1 MKHILLV
8 DNGSTVIGKLAQL
21 LAGND
26 FTVTLANNFDE
37 QRLKEASI
45 YADLILL
52 FLNMSDITDIEHCLL
67 KQTKTP
73 KMIFSDTDSEEDR
86 IHAYELG
93 ADDYLIQPC
102 SQRELLVRIQT
113 VGRRLESKNNWPE
126 LKSVKPEDIDFDD
139 RLNTISIYK
148 KSVVFTQTEFRLFKY
163 LFERKGQV
171 VTKQELQLR
180 ILEKELGKFD
190 RNLDMH
196 ISNTRRK
203 LFEMQLPKTLIN
215 TVRGKGYSFSTIS

>member
-8 DNGSTVIGKLAQL
+8 DNGSTIIGKLAQL
-21 LAGND
+21 LAGQD

-45 YADLILL
+45 YADLALL
-52 FLNMSDITDIEHCLL
+52 MLNMADITDIERALL
-67 KQTKTP
+67 KQTSTP
-73 KMIFSDTDSEEDR
+73 VIILSDSNSEEDR
-86 IHAYELG
+86 IQAYEYG
-93 ADDYLIQPC
+93 VDDYLIQPC
-102 SQRELLVRIQT
+102 SERELLVRINAM
-113 VGRRLESKNNWPE
+113 GRRMASNKTCPRQEHVKNE
-126 LKSVKPEDIDFDD
+126 EIGFDD
-139 RLNTISIYK
+139 RLYTISISQ
-148 KSVVFTQTEFRLFKY
+148 KSVVFTQTEFKLFKY

-180 ILEKELGKFD
+180 ILEKDLGKFD

-203 LFEMQLPKTLIN
+203 LFEKQLPKSLIN
-215 TVRGKGYSFSTIS
+215 TVRGKGYSFASIS